1 MHKSVKL
8 VLAIAALSTIAF
20 ISNACKSGGNAD
32 AKDSMV
38 AATVNGKSILMR
50 QVEQGVS
57 QQSGGKQAQLSPLEL
72 AQARLQVLGSL
83 IQREVL
89 YQRAERE
96 KLLPTDDQ
104 VNALI
109 AQQKQQSGMTD
120 DDFQRSLR
128 EQNLSMEALREEARK
143 DIAIRNLQDKYSG
156 KITVNDREVEEF
168 YNSNKERFVSSRGV
182 GLAMIMV
189 DPADNTPQGIITTN
203 DAKNEAAA
211 KLKIDDINQ
220 QLKGG
225 ADFATVARA
234 KSEDANSVP
243 RGGDL
248 GFATEE
254 DLKQN
259 GFPPALITQLF
270 SMQVGDRTE
279 PVQFNSGKWYIF
291 KLGDKRLQ
299 TENLTLESPG
309 VRQQITQALTNQR
322 KEILNAALL
331 ETAMNEAKVVN
342 NLASN
347 MITNPSNLGLRP
359 ASSGAAPSPATSNAS
374 PPAQQA
380 ASPAAAAASPVNSA
394 SPK

>member
-1 MHKSVKL
+1 M
-8 VLAIAALSTIAF
+8 VLLFVAVAGST
-20 ISNACKSGGNAD
+20 ACKSGGSAD

-57 QQSGGKQAQLSPLEL
+57 QQSAGRQAQLSPLEL
-72 AQARLQVLGSL
+72 AQARLQILGSL

-89 YQRAERE
+89 FQRAERE
-96 KLLPTDDQ
+96 KLLPTDDE

-120 DDFQRSLR
+120 DDFERSLR
-128 EQNLSMEALREEARK
+128 EQNMTREALREEARK
-143 DIAIRNLQDKYSG
+143 DIAIRKLQEKYSG

-168 YNSNKERFVSSRGV
+168 YNSNRERFVSARGV
-182 GLAMIMV
+182 GLAMIVV
-189 DPADNTPQGIITTN
+189 DPADNGPQGIVTTN

-234 KSEDANSVP
+234 KSEDANSVL

-259 GFPPALITQLF
+259 GFPPQLISQLF

-279 PVQFNSGKWYIF
+279 PVQFNGGRWYIF
-291 KLGDKRLQ
+291 KLGDKRET

-342 NLASN
+342 NLANN
-347 MITNPSNLGLRP
+347 MINNPGNLGLRP
-359 ASSGAAPSPATSNAS
+359 ASTAAASPAATAGAS
-374 PPAQQA
+374 PQQA
-380 ASPAAAAASPVNSA
+380 ASPAANASPGPS
-394 SPK
+394 K